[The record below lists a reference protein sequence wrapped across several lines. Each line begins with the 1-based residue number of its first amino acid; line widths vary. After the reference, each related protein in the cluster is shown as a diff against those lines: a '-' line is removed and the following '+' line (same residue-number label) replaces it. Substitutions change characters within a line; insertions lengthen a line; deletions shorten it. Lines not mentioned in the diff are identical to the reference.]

1 MLEEEGRSLGLGLF
15 VALKVWSSLSAFVE
29 KALVKAGDVH
39 SSLEQK
45 QGWWVGPGGSSNTP
59 S

>member
-29 KALVKAGDVH
+29 KALVNAGDVH
-39 SSLEQK
+39 SSVEQK
-45 QGWWVGPGGSSNTP
+45 RGWWVGPGGSSNTP